1 MSLTHL
7 VIHLE
12 VQQVYGAPLA
22 VEHVLGLGDDGGDEA
37 LQAHL
42 LLEEAPRQSQQE
54 LEGGKELGDV
64 FITKEAPSIITEKVA
79 ALLPTLNNEASYSV
93 MGRERERVG
102 EKVVSFVSGL
112 LNFKWKVLRE
122 GGRWRRERGRTRQG
136 WSGGKRW
143 FAREGNLSLSFFY
156 LLLLLPYSSHMP
168 VGCGGPLSPYFL
180 LFFFLCEGR
189 KKISLGTER
198 EAPE

>member
-122 GGRWRRERGRTRQG
+122 VAAGERKDETRVERREKVVRSRRQ
-136 WSGGKRW
+136 SVTVL
-143 FAREGNLSLSFFY
+143 FLPPATPPILFSHARRLWGASLPLFSSFF
-156 LLLLLPYSSHMP
+156 LL
-168 VGCGGPLSPYFL
+168 V
-180 LFFFLCEGR
+180 
-189 KKISLGTER
+189 
-198 EAPE
+198 